1 MYRFSTSRLYCLIGG
16 KSDTNTKCEILIF
29 VHVLVETPVRSFLFD
44 PSGLVVVLWKRWLA
58 KQVLPSYQTLMGPA
72 HLLRLQFSFSDI
84 ADHNVAIQLPNR
96 CLAQSFV
103 NSECLSL
110 RRRRLLVHYLLS
122 VIVLLVLFNCL
133 AICIYLTFG
142 ILDTNIGAQYIWCN

>member
-1 MYRFSTSRLYCLIGG
+1 MILHKTLGYILNLVSH
-16 KSDTNTKCEILIF
+16 EIFCLIF

-44 PSGLVVVLWKRWLA
+44 PSGLVVLWKRWLA
-58 KQVLPSYQTLMGPA
+58 KQVLPSYQTLMGPP

-122 VIVLLVLFNCL
+122 VTVLLVLFNCL
-133 AICIYLTFG
+133 AILLSYIFDIWY
-142 ILDTNIGAQYIWCN
+142 IRHQYWSTVYMV